1 MCSSDLLGLHVGT
14 GAFEVNLDQVVRS
27 AVPIDSVRAVSV
39 LPIAKED
46 IALVVDESVS
56 VAAVEAAIKQGAG
69 ETLEALRL
77 FDVYR
82 SDSLGLGKKS
92 LAFAMKFRP
101 KSGTLSAEDL
111 ASLRAEVLRSAE
123 RAVSA
128 TLRT

>member
-1 MCSSDLLGLHVGT
+1 VVKDLGLPVGT

-39 LPIAKED
+39 LPVAKED

-69 ETLEALRL
+69 QTLESLRL

-82 SDSLGLGKKS
+82 SDSLGQGKKS

-101 KSGTLSAEDL
+101 KSGTLTAEDL
-111 ASLRAEVLRSAE
+111 ANLRAEVLRSAE
-123 RAVSA
+123 KAVGA

>member
-1 MCSSDLLGLHVGT
+1 
-14 GAFEVNLDQVVRS
+14 
-27 AVPIDSVRAVSV
+27 V

-46 IALVVDESVS
+46 IALVVDEGVS

-69 ETLEALRL
+69 ETLEGLRL

-82 SDSLGLGKKS
+82 SDSLGRGKKS

-101 KSGTLSAEDL
+101 KSGTLTAEDL

-123 RAVSA
+123 KAVGA